1 MLLAKVLDKK
11 PDPNTRSVT
20 VIRKLIL
27 SALLAAGAVA
37 GVTMTPAAVE
47 AAPPVGHD
55 WDRDDAR
62 RAVWLLER

>member
-1 MLLAKVLDKK
+1 M
-11 PDPNTRSVT
+11 
-20 VIRKLIL
+20 IRKLIL